1 MTQNESVDL
10 DKVFKALGSETRR
23 KILRMLSQSPSYPYQ
38 LAKDLELTSRGVFKH
53 LEALREAGLVERE
66 AGESDVGPDRVYY
79 RLSTRFGLSTTILP
93 EAFAVRLIRR
103 EVGGRVRI
111 PRGFVIPE
119 ARRDVAAVKELLS
132 ELGRV
137 NRRISQLDDERMRFS
152 SLRGRI
158 IRRIEDIMS
167 ACSWDDESCE
177 RVRSLIDPIR
187 QSDSGDVQFSDTW
200 TQTVREALKMFESLF
215 AEIQAGRVNIDESE
229 DVDEINMDS
238 E

>member
-1 MTQNESVDL
+1 MTQKEPVDL
-10 DKVFKALGSETRR
+10 DRVFKALGSETRR

-66 AGESDVGPDRVYY
+66 AGESEVGPDRVYY
-79 RLSTRFGLSTTILP
+79 RLNTRFGLSTTVLP
-93 EAFAVRLIRR
+93 DAFAVRLIRR
-103 EVGGRVRI
+103 EAGGRIAI

-119 ARRDVAAVKELLS
+119 ARRDVAAVRELLR

-137 NRRISQLDDERMRFS
+137 NQRLSHLDEERMRFS
-152 SLRGRI
+152 SLRGKI
-158 IRRIEDIMS
+158 IRRIEDIME

-177 RVRSLIDPIR
+177 RVRSLIDPVR
-187 QSDSGDVQFSDTW
+187 QSDTEESQFADSW
-200 TQTVREALKMFESLF
+200 AQTVHEALRMFESLF
-215 AEIQAGRVNIDESE
+215 ANISTRSERPDEPE
-229 DVDEINMDS
+229 DEGEVFINP